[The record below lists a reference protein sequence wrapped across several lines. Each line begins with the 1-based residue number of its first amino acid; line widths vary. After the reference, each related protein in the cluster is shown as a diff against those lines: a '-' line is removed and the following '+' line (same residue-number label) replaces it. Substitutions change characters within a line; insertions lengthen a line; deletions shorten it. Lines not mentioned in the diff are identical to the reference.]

1 MPNDDPYTS
10 SLQSYTP
17 TTVQQEMRTEERI
30 PWEQQAIGAG
40 GVGLLLGIAPA
51 TVLQKVACLPD
62 FPHRVSIRPATWVA
76 GEVLEWRDRNR
87 VNLPRGR
94 RRKNK

>member
-1 MPNDDPYTS
+1 MANNDPYAPGVHTYPHTS
-10 SLQSYTP
+10 SEQD
-17 TTVQQEMRTEERI
+17 VKTEERI
-30 PWEQQAIGAG
+30 PWQQQAIGAG

-51 TVLQKVACLPD
+51 TVLQKVARLPD
-62 FPHRVSIRPATWVA
+62 FPSRVSIRPATWVA

-94 RRKNK
+94 RRRSK

>member
-1 MPNDDPYTS
+1 MANNDLYTS
-10 SLQSYTP
+10 SAQTP
-17 TTVQQEMRTEERI
+17 YPVVAEQDVRTEERI
-30 PWEQQAIGAG
+30 PWQQQAIGAG

-62 FPHRVSIRPATWVA
+62 FPSRVSIRPATWVA

-94 RRKNK
+94 RRRSK